1 MFKIESVLDEAKKR
15 QKTIVFPEVSF
26 SDRTFEAVKILQK
39 KKIVKVLLVGDASA
53 LILRD
58 KEFEKFDIVNPV
70 TFPDRAKLVKTL
82 YEKRKEK
89 GMTME
94 RADELEK
101 DPYYFA
107 TLLVECGYADGMV
120 AGAEASTATT
130 VRPALQIVKAKNKKD
145 PVSSFFLVYGKNKFL
160 KGKALILSDC
170 GVLEN
175 PDADTLATIA
185 SQSVKSA
192 KMFGFVPKVAFLS
205 YSSKG
210 SAKSEYVDKVRTAFE
225 KFQKKE
231 KDVLCDGELQFDAAM
246 VPSVA
251 SHKAPNSPLK
261 GDANVLIFPDL
272 QAGNICYK
280 TFQYIGGLNA
290 IGPILQGL
298 KKPINDLS
306 RGCSVNDIV
315 VVSAITALQC
325 EEKEKTEKT
334 TAKQEKQNVKQEE
347 KEKNPK
353 EEKKN
358 KKKDK

>member
-1 MFKIESVLDEAKKR
+1 MFKIEKLIEKAKRK

-26 SDRTFEAVKILQK
+26 SDRTVEAVKILQK

-53 LILRD
+53 LSLRD
-58 KEFEKFDIVNPV
+58 KSFENFDIVNPV
-70 TFPDRAKLVKTL
+70 TFPDRAKLVKAL
-82 YEKRKEK
+82 YEKRKDK

-94 RADELEK
+94 QADELEK

-130 VRPALQIVKAKNKKD
+130 VRPALQIIKAKKKGD
-145 PVSSFFLVYGKNKFL
+145 PVSSCFLVYGKNKFL
-160 KGKALILSDC
+160 KGKALVLADC

-175 PDADTLATIA
+175 PDAETLAVIGA
-185 SQSVKSA
+185 QSVKSA
-192 KMFGFVPKVAFLS
+192 KAFGIDPKVAFLS

-210 SAKSEYVDKVRTAFE
+210 SAKSEAVDKARTAYEIF
-225 KFQKKE
+225 KKKN
-231 KDVLCDGELQFDAAM
+231 KDVVCDGELQFDAAM
-246 VPSVA
+246 VPRVA
-251 SHKAPNSPLK
+251 AQKAPDSPLK
-261 GDANVLIFPDL
+261 GDANVLVFPDL

-280 TFQYIGGLNA
+280 TMQYLGGLNA

-306 RGCSVNDIV
+306 RGCTANDIV

-325 EEKEKTEKT
+325 ED
-334 TAKQEKQNVKQEE
+334 
-347 KEKNPK
+347 K
-353 EEKKN
+353 EEKGE
-358 KKKDK
+358 